1 MEGMVA
7 DWLREIRHAVRA
19 LASSPGFTA
28 VAVLSLALAIGVN
41 TAVLGVARA
50 VLLTPLAVAAPYELR
65 LVYWS
70 ADNGAGGVNQINS
83 SGQRDPRTGRDFGSN
98 YSFPVFQA
106 LRDTARGLGTD
117 AFAFTF
123 LRQASVAIEDQP
135 IVAGG
140 MLVSGNYF
148 AAMRVPLSLGRG
160 LDDADDREGAAPAV
174 VLSHRLW
181 RRGFGGDP
189 AALGRTIRINGRPF
203 TVVGVTAPR
212 YFGVSNGGF
221 FAPADVTATLHAQP
235 IVSPRWTPSTGSLF
249 TAERTLWLHMMTR
262 VRDGE
267 NDARLQDALRAT
279 FAQQPAA
286 AAAGIASAQIALLPG
301 ARGLESLRRTFE
313 APIQALSGVAG
324 LVFVIACVNVAGLA
338 LARGLARQREF
349 WIRLALGAGRGRLVR
364 EAATESVLL
373 AAAGGALGVAVS
385 LWGAPVLVAM
395 LAGSRA
401 HAVDVAPDVP
411 LLLTGAAISC
421 LGALLFGLV
430 PAVRLARIAA
440 APEFLRQAGIAAGAP
455 RLRAGRVLIAIQIA
469 VSVPLVA
476 GSALFLKTIHN
487 LASVDLGFD
496 PANLI
501 VFKLDPSLNNYDP
514 EHSRRMF
521 ADVLARLHAE
531 PGVRGA
537 TLLENGLIAGS
548 VSNTRMRAEGGE
560 PQQILFNRVGA
571 GFFETIGLPLLA
583 GRGIGLQDRAGSA
596 RVGVLNETAVRV
608 FFGGQ
613 NPLGRTIRMGA
624 FFRSDPIEIVGVA
637 RDSKYSTLRG
647 PARPIIFLPYAQ
659 TGDTG
664 SMVIAVRTNGAPDLP
679 ARIRTAVADID
690 RDVPVSGLK
699 TEDAQIDESIASE
712 RMFTALLIFFGGFAL
727 MLACIGLH
735 GVTSYAVARR
745 TSEIGVRMALGAQ
758 RRQVLWL
765 VLRQVVVLA
774 AIGLA
779 IGVPVAAAA
788 SRSVRALLFG
798 VEPAD
803 PWSLAAAALAMLAVA
818 LGAGY
823 LPARRAARLDPLV
836 ALRRE

>member
-1 MEGMVA
+1 MT
-7 DWLREIRHAVRA
+7 DWPREIRHAARA
-19 LASSPGFTA
+19 LTASPGFTA

-50 VLLTPLAVAAPYELR
+50 VLLAPLAVANPEELR
-65 LVYWS
+65 VVYWS
-70 ADNGAGGVNQINS
+70 AEKGASGVNQINS
-83 SGQRDPRTGRDFGSN
+83 SGQRNPRTGRDFGSN
-98 YSFPVFQA
+98 YSFPVFQG
-106 LRDTARGLGTD
+106 LRDTARKLGTD

-148 AAMRVPLSLGRG
+148 SAMRVPMSLGRG
-160 LDDADDREGAAPAV
+160 LDDGDDREGATPAV

-181 RRGFGGDP
+181 RRGYGGDP
-189 AALGRTIRINGRPF
+189 SALGRTVRINGRPF
-203 TVVGVTAPR
+203 IVVGVTAPR

-221 FAPADVTATLHAQP
+221 FAPADVTAALHAQP
-235 IVSPRWTPSTGSLF
+235 IVSPRWTPSAGSLF
-249 TAERTLWLHMMTR
+249 TADRTLWLHVMTR
-262 VRDGE
+262 VGKSE
-267 NDARLQDALRAT
+267 SDARLRDALGAV
-279 FAQQPAA
+279 FAQHPST
-286 AAAGIASAQIALLPG
+286 AAAGIASADITLLPG
-301 ARGLESLRRTFE
+301 ARGLDSLRRTFE
-313 APIQALSGVAG
+313 TPLQVLTGVAA

-349 WIRLALGAGRGRLVR
+349 WIRLALGAARGRLVR
-364 EAATESVLL
+364 EAATESLLL
-373 AAAGGALGVAVS
+373 AAAGGALGIAVS

-395 LAGSRA
+395 LAGARA
-401 HAVDVAPDVP
+401 HAVEIAPDVP
-411 LLLTGAAISC
+411 LLLTGTAISC
-421 LGALLFGLV
+421 LAALLCGIV
-430 PAVRLARIAA
+430 PALRLARVAA
-440 APEFLRQAGIAAGAP
+440 APEFLREGGIAAGAP

-469 VSVPLVA
+469 VSVPLVV

-487 LASVDLGFD
+487 LTSVDPGFD

-501 VFKLDPSLNNYDP
+501 VFKLDPSLNSYDV
-514 EHSRRMF
+514 ERSRRVL
-521 ADVLARLHAE
+521 ADVLTRLQAE
-531 PGVRGA
+531 PGVRAA

-548 VSNTRMRAEGGE
+548 VSNTRMTAEGGE
-560 PQQILFNRVGA
+560 PKQILFNRVGA

-596 RVGVLNETAVRV
+596 RVGVLNETAVRQ

-613 NPLGRTIRMGA
+613 NPIGRHIHMGA

-637 RDSKYSTLRG
+637 RDSKYATLKG
-647 PARPIIFLPYAQ
+647 GARPIIFLPYAQ

-664 SMVIAVRTNGAPDLP
+664 SMVVAVRTDGARDLP
-679 ARIRTAVADID
+679 GRIRRAVADVD
-690 RDVPVSGLK
+690 RDVPVTDLK
-699 TEDAQIDESIASE
+699 TEEAQIDESIGSE
-712 RMFTALLIFFGGFAL
+712 RMFTTLLVFFGGFAL

-745 TSEIGVRMALGAQ
+745 TSEIGVRLALGAQ
-758 RRQVLWL
+758 RGQVLWL

-779 IGVPVAAAA
+779 VGLPVAAAA
-788 SRSVRALLFG
+788 SRAVRALLFG

-803 PWSLAAAALAMLAVA
+803 PWSLAAGALAMLAVA